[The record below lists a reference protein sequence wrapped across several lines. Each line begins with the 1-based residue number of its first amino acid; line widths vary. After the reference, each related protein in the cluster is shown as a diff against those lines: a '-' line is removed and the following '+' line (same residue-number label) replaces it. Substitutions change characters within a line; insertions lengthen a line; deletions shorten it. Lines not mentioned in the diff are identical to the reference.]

1 MASHTPFAG
10 LTPEQLRQHLAVT
23 DIDPAEMFGLGLVYF
38 ADPDAVDVMCEHAKM
53 SFRLLIGLYAAQRHV
68 KNRRRTAS
76 HLDRHW
82 FFCDRVQ
89 SCMASACGDALDVDL
104 LEGLH
109 TARTM
114 FDGGST
120 FAFRNTPMFVS
131 HLFAEHAREGALCD
145 RVIAE
150 MSVSDT
156 DLLSPELG
164 FETRCSAPRRG
175 TTTTPLI
182 YQYVSRFLLTR
193 FGFHGP
199 SWEMFKHVHT
209 SDARIG
215 DVVGLVLE
223 VETSDS

>member
-1 MASHTPFAG
+1 MAHTPFAD
-10 LTPEQLRQHLAVT
+10 PASFSLRQHLT
-23 DIDPAEMFGLGLVYF
+23 DTTISPVEMFSLGLVHYP
-38 ADPDAVDVMCEHAKM
+38 DPEAVDVLCETAAG
-53 SFRLLIGLYAAQRHV
+53 SFRRLVGLYAAQRHV
-68 KNRRRTAS
+68 GNRRRTAS
-76 HLDRHW
+76 HPDRHW
-82 FFCDRVQ
+82 FCDRVQ
-89 SCMASACGDALDVDL
+89 SCVASACGDALDADL

-131 HLFAEHAREGALCD
+131 HRFAEHAREGALCD

-164 FETRCSAPRRG
+164 FETRCSTPRRG
-175 TTTTPLI
+175 ATTTPLI
-182 YQYVSRFLLTR
+182 YQYVSRLLLSR
-193 FGFHGP
+193 FGFHAP

-215 DVVGLVLE
+215 EIVDLVLK
-223 VETSDS
+223 VETSDDS